1 MRIGRAR
8 PSSARCGRPVG
19 TDDFRFRMRS
29 QVQVLAGPP
38 PIIAGQ
44 STAGSEPGT
53 LAASLGR
60 AGAARPSP
68 PASPSAPPG
77 SSTQAAGATT
87 TTHRGRPHPED
98 GNLALRP
105 PPMPTAAPPATGA
118 PQAGLAC
125 PGGQRQARPP
135 PPPDPA
141 QVRHRQ
147 PRRPCVTAAASP
159 TSGPARPSTRA
170 ARRRGSPPGP
180 GLVPVVRVPC
190 RIGLCPTATA
200 ETRRTRPDGR
210 GRTPEGWTLDGWTPD
225 GRTPAPGR

>member
-1 MRIGRAR
+1 
-8 PSSARCGRPVG
+8 
-19 TDDFRFRMRS
+19 MRS

-135 PPPDPA
+135 PTPDPPRSA
-141 QVRHRQ
+141 TDSPAGHAL
-147 PRRPCVTAAASP
+147 PRRRRPRPGLLGRRPEPLDDVAAHRDLGSFPWCGCRAASACAQP
-159 TSGPARPSTRA
+159 LP
-170 ARRRGSPPGP
+170 
-180 GLVPVVRVPC
+180 L
-190 RIGLCPTATA
+190 
-200 ETRRTRPDGR
+200 RPDGR
-210 GRTPEGWTLDGWTPD
+210 VRTDGGGHQRAGHWMGGHQTAGRRLPD
-225 GRTPAPGR
+225 DEPR